1 MVEEVKERDIL
12 SQVRLMYVG
21 DDTGLLKK
29 VKLTAKRQEKVY
41 TMVYGGPRTIVK
53 RRKLADGDEDKVVIT
68 RPGGVLKP
76 EDN

>member
-29 VKLTAKRQEKVY
+29 VKLTAKR
-41 TMVYGGPRTIVK
+41 
-53 RRKLADGDEDKVVIT
+53 
-68 RPGGVLKP
+68 
-76 EDN
+76 